1 MISRKNFLKFTAL
14 GGLLPATHWSS
25 PLSPS
30 SGRPDPNRPLVIS
43 TWSHGIPAN
52 EEAWDILM
60 NKGSALDAVEAGVRI
75 PEADPDV
82 RTVGYGGYPD
92 RDGFVTLDACIM
104 DEREQC
110 GSVAALQHIKHP
122 ISVARKVKEESPH
135 VMLVGEGALQFA
147 VDQGFE
153 KEDLLTEASRK
164 DWEAWKEDADY
175 RPEIN
180 IENHD
185 TIGMLALDSSGN
197 LSGACTTSGAAWKM
211 HGRVGDSPLIGA
223 GLFVDNEVG
232 AAAATGLGEEV
243 IRTCGSHLVVEQMRG
258 GDDPETAC
266 KKAVQRIVEKN
277 ESVDDIQVG
286 FIAVDKQGRFGGYS
300 IQKGFNFAVCES
312 GQNQLVDAPFT
323 APG

>member
-14 GGLLPATHWSS
+14 GGLLPVTNWSS
-25 PLSPS
+25 PLPA
-30 SGRPDPNRPLVIS
+30 SGKPNPNRPLVIS
-43 TWSHGIPAN
+43 TWNHGIPAN
-52 EEAWDILM
+52 EAAWDILT
-60 NKGSALDAVEAGVRI
+60 KEGSALDAVEAGVRI

-243 IRTCGSHLVVEQMRG
+243 IRTCGSHLVVEQMRR

-266 KKAVQRIVEKN
+266 RKAVQRIVEKN
-277 ESVDDIQVG
+277 ESVDAIQVG

-300 IQKGFNFAVCES
+300 IQQGFNFAVCES
-312 GQNQLVDAPFT
+312 GQNRLVDAPHWD
-323 APG
+323 

>member
-1 MISRKNFLKFTAL
+1 MKFTAL
-14 GGLLPATHWSS
+14 GGLLPAKNWSS
-25 PLSPS
+25 SLSPS
-30 SGRPDPNRPLVIS
+30 SGGPEPNRPLVIS
-43 TWSHGIPAN
+43 TWNHGIPAN
-52 EEAWDILM
+52 EAAWDVLA
-60 NKGSALDAVEAGVRI
+60 KEGGALDAVEAGVRI

-147 VDQGFE
+147 VEQGFE

-164 DWEAWKEDADY
+164 DWKAWKEDADY

-185 TIGMLALDSSGN
+185 TIGMLALDSRGN

-243 IRTCGSHLVVEQMRG
+243 IRTCGSHLVVEQMRR
-258 GDDPETAC
+258 GDHPETAC
-266 KKAVQRIVEKN
+266 RKAVRRIVEKN
-277 ESVDDIQVG
+277 ESVKDIQVG

-300 IQKGFNFAVCES
+300 IQKGFSFAVCEA
-312 GQNQLVDAPFT
+312 GRNRLVDAPYWD
-323 APG
+323 